1 MNADTIA
8 QDFFDAYSHALIARD
23 VDAVSRLYATPALI
37 LFPGQS
43 IAVSEPSQTADFF
56 LQAWEQ
62 YDGIK
67 HTTTD
72 INVLAQTQH
81 SLWAD
86 VTWHHDNDTTERMM
100 YQLVESEDGWKIAVL
115 TALDE

>member
-8 QDFFDAYSHALIARD
+8 HDFFDTYSHALVARD
-23 VDAVSRLYATPALI
+23 ADAVSSLYATPALI
-37 LFPGQS
+37 LFPSQS

-56 LQAWEQ
+56 LQAWAQ

-67 HTTTD
+67 HTTTN
-72 INVLAQTQH
+72 IKVLAHTQH
-81 SLWAD
+81 SVWAD

-100 YQLVESEDGWKIAVL
+100 YQLVDSEDGWRIAVL